1 MFHKWKSFEN
11 HYNEKYLYFWQKQFP
26 LNDYEFQVQEK
37 IDGANF
43 SFLFEPNKSPTY
55 YKRSGIADH
64 GFFNYRDLF
73 NQQEYNDF
81 VIKVQN
87 YVDNHNNQL
96 QFIGELFGSGIQN
109 RISYGEGRIWRWFGI
124 YENEV
129 LVSLERE
136 KELDEVLS
144 IFNLRVPVIEDRV
157 KLVDVF
163 ALDVELLT
171 SRLCEFKPE
180 GICIRNWGE
189 PISFRNEYF
198 LVKKKSINFME
209 NGGNPGKKKKKYQ
222 INKEEK
228 EVLDR
233 VIDYVN
239 ENRTA
244 SLISKK
250 GKLDDP
256 KNFGDYMKA
265 YVEDVF
271 VDFDK
276 DNDNF
281 IKNMDKKENK
291 RLRRNISSSIRGE
304 LLKSMQRN

>member
-1 MFHKWKSFEN
+1 
-11 HYNEKYLYFWQKQFP
+11 
-26 LNDYEFQVQEK
+26 
-37 IDGANF
+37 
-43 SFLFEPNKSPTY
+43 
-55 YKRSGIADH
+55 
-64 GFFNYRDLF
+64 
-73 NQQEYNDF
+73 
-81 VIKVQN
+81 
-87 YVDNHNNQL
+87 
-96 QFIGELFGSGIQN
+96 
-109 RISYGEGRIWRWFGI
+109 
-124 YENEV
+124 
-129 LVSLERE
+129 
-136 KELDEVLS
+136 
-144 IFNLRVPVIEDRV
+144 
-157 KLVDVF
+157 
-163 ALDVELLT
+163 
-171 SRLCEFKPE
+171 
-180 GICIRNWGE
+180 
-189 PISFRNEYF
+189 
-198 LVKKKSINFME
+198 ME

-256 KNFGDYMKA
+256 KNFGEYMRD

-271 VDFDK
+271 IDFDK
-276 DNDNF
+276 DNNNF